1 MTCYAIP
8 LLLEVCFRTHASPN
22 SLLAMQKLGLPLQPM
37 NENLHFTK
45 NEETLGR
52 SSFPMQFFPINNT
65 ALPQEYFFFHKLQRH
80 AHNPV
85 LQLPF
90 YEMTAQLPSSTSG
103 SSSLSHVPD
112 LDAGPS
118 SYEWTI
124 QQPSDSDLYQM
135 NTRKRQKQTSDS
147 DSSTENN
154 RGNEFSQKFRN
165 CKKKKRY

>member
-1 MTCYAIP
+1 MWFPGAIS
-8 LLLEVCFRTHASPN
+8 RDSDW
-22 SLLAMQKLGLPLQPM
+22 
-37 NENLHFTK
+37 

>member
-1 MTCYAIP
+1 MVFSLGFQSRDGARTELLKPTRDVSALIKDQVLNYA
-8 LLLEVCFRTHASPN
+8 EFNDST
-22 SLLAMQKLGLPLQPM
+22 M
-37 NENLHFTK
+37 

-165 CKKKKRY
+165 CKKNKRY